1 MIKYFCD
8 KCGKEL
14 PLFNDEFTSDMF
26 KITIE
31 PPEIRRYADN
41 AETGSYI
48 LCYRCVRR
56 FNKWLC
62 EPPDNKYI
70 AMKQEQE
77 MKTL

>member
-14 PLFNDEFTSDMF
+14 EHFDNEFTSDLF
-26 KITIE
+26 KVTVD
-31 PPEIRRYADN
+31 PPDIRKWADD
-41 AETGSYI
+41 AETEIYI
-48 LCYRCVRR
+48 LCDGCVRR

-77 MKTL
+77 AKTL